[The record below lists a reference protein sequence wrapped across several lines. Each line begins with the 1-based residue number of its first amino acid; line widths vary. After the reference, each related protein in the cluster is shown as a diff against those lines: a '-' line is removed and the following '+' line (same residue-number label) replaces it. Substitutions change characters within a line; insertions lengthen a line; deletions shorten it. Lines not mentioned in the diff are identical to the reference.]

1 MSQLGRGVCE
11 VATRLVMVV
20 AVVGCKGEPKP
31 APKDAVARAAEIEG
45 DLARVR
51 ELSLQAPV
59 PVAFQSATD
68 FRAFMHRAVADEGA
82 RVTAETEAYVKLGL
96 ISRATDL
103 GSAVENAYAT
113 QAAAY
118 YDPKAKRFFIV
129 MPPENPQTRDILCAH
144 ELTHAL
150 QDQHFDLTRYI
161 HDAPNSDARLARKFV
176 VEGDAMLAS
185 IAFLVADKTHVA
197 DLSPDQ
203 LRAMRG
209 KLEEI
214 ANLDPKAMAAML
226 KQQASAK
233 KMDPQL
239 QKALDSLDSIP
250 PAILVPL
257 LDSYMKGALVALD
270 AYEQHGWK
278 SVDALFTSPPESTEQ
293 VLHPADRL
301 IGHVDHPRKVTL
313 PSFEGYTVV
322 WSDVIGELE
331 WSIYFSLWKHAGDG
345 NEAVNWGGDRYV
357 ILRDDDDQ
365 LTAVI
370 ATTWDTEY
378 DAKVFYDAYV
388 SSLAT
393 RYGGKTDD
401 DDGEALVTHPEGEV
415 WVKLYDKQVYIVDG
429 PGWDHLADELLDR
442 ATFD

>member
-1 MSQLGRGVCE
+1 MSQLRCGVGQ
-11 VATRLVMVV
+11 VATRLVMAV
-20 AVVGCKGEPKP
+20 ALVGCKAEPKQQ
-31 APKDAVARAAEIEG
+31 PKDAVGRAAEIEA
-45 DLARVR
+45 DLAKVR

-68 FRAFMHRAVADEGA
+68 FRAFMHRAVADEGKSMK
-82 RVTAETEAYVKLGL
+82 AETEAYVKLGL
-96 ISRATDL
+96 ITPATDL

-129 MPPENPQTRDILCAH
+129 MPPDNLQTRDILCAH

-161 HDAPNSDARLARKFV
+161 HDAPNGDARIARKFV

-197 DLSPDQ
+197 ELSPEQ
-203 LRAMRG
+203 IRAMRT
-209 KLEEI
+209 KLEQF
-214 ANLDPKAMAAML
+214 ANADPKAMAAML
-226 KQQASAK
+226 KQQASST

-257 LDSYMKGALVALD
+257 LDSYMKGVVVALD
-270 AYEQHGWK
+270 AYEQHGWQ
-278 SVDALFTSPPESTEQ
+278 SVDALFTDPPESTEQ
-293 VLHPADRL
+293 VLDPEGRL
-301 IGHVDHPRKVTL
+301 FKHVDHPHKVTL
-313 PSFEGYTVV
+313 PSFDGYTVV
-322 WSDVIGELE
+322 WSDVLGELE
-331 WSIYFSLWKHAGDG
+331 WSVYFSLWKHAGDG
-345 NEAVNWGGDRYV
+345 NEAVNWGGDRYAV
-357 ILRDDDDQ
+357 LRDPDGE
-365 LTAVI
+365 LTAVV

-388 SSLAT
+388 STLAT
-393 RYGGKTDD
+393 RYGGKTEEDG
-401 DDGEALVTHPEGEV
+401 GEALVTHGEDQT
-415 WVKLYDKQVYIVDG
+415 WVKWQDQHVYVVDG
-429 PGWDHLADELLDR
+429 PDWDHLADELLDGV
-442 ATFD
+442 TFD